1 MMRVVPPKS
10 FTFEGGNRAVLLL
23 HGFTGSSADVRMMG
37 RFLEKK
43 GYTVHAPVYKGH
55 GVPPEELMET
65 DYHDWWEDVK
75 AGIEE
80 LKERGFD
87 QIAVGGLSLGGLMA
101 LRVAYHYDVLGVIP
115 MSAPM
120 STFNNADKLYGDV
133 INYAKEFKRLEG
145 KDQDQID
152 KEIMEFR
159 QLPTDTL
166 HSVNRLIR
174 EVSEGLDMV
183 HVPAMI
189 VQGEKDDM
197 IAEDSANIIYEEIS
211 SEDKQIKWYPDSP
224 HVITLGNDRD
234 ELNEDV
240 YQFLDGLNWS
250 K

>member
-1 MMRVVPPKS
+1 
-10 FTFEGGNRAVLLL
+10 
-23 HGFTGSSADVRMMG
+23 
-37 RFLEKK
+37 
-43 GYTVHAPVYKGH
+43 
-55 GVPPEELMET
+55 MET

-101 LRVAYHYDVLGVIP
+101 LRVAHHYDVLGVIP

-120 STFNNADKLYGDV
+120 TTFNNADKLYGDV

-174 EVSEGLDMV
+174 EVAEGLDMV
-183 HVPAMI
+183 HVS
-189 VQGEKDDM
+189 GDDC
-197 IAEDSANIIYEEIS
+197 A
-211 SEDKQIKWYPDSP
+211 
-224 HVITLGNDRD
+224 G
-234 ELNEDV
+234 
-240 YQFLDGLNWS
+240 
-250 K
+250 